1 MNFIFTFCGNGVR
14 FLEKG
19 FTKPKFLLKLND
31 NRTIIE
37 HIMAAITFPEKST
50 VHFLFNEKYRKFE
63 QETFSVIEKI
73 TLPYGF
79 TLDYNSDTTGQAE
92 TAFIAISQIDNDQP
106 IIIMNNDT
114 IIKQRNFYD
123 IGKRLH
129 SERACYVDLFEPEI
143 KTSDF
148 SYAKKH
154 GDSITEIKEK
164 QVISDYASS
173 GLYGFSSGSFYKEL
187 YCTTSFYNN
196 EKYISQVIE
205 EAIIKDSYVFAHT
218 IYNENQTII
227 LGTPEQYHSH
237 INR

>member
-14 FLEKG
+14 FTDKG
-19 FTKPKFLLKLND
+19 FTTPKFLLKLND
-31 NRTIIE
+31 NRTILE
-37 HIMAAITFPEKST
+37 HIMAAITFPEDSNIY
-50 VHFLFNEKYRKFE
+50 FLVNNKNRKFE
-63 QETFSVIEKI
+63 QETLSVIEKF
-73 TLPYGF
+73 TLPWGF

-92 TAFIAISQIDNDQP
+92 SALIAINKIDNNRP

-114 IIKQRNFYD
+114 IIKQRDFNY

-129 SERACYVDLFEPEI
+129 SGRVCYVDLFEPEI
-143 KTSDF
+143 KSSNL

-154 GDSITEIKEK
+154 GDLVTEIKEK
-164 QVISDYASS
+164 KVISNYASS
-173 GLYGFSSGSFYKEL
+173 GLYGFSSSSFYKEL
-187 YCTTSFYNN
+187 YYTSSFYNN

-205 EAIIKDSYVFAHT
+205 EAIIKGNDVFAHT

>member
-14 FLEKG
+14 FTDKG
-19 FTKPKFLLKLND
+19 FTRPKFLLKLND
-31 NRTIIE
+31 NRTILE
-37 HIMAAITFPEKST
+37 HILEAITLPEESNI
-50 VHFLFNEKYRKFE
+50 HFLFNTKYRKFE
-63 QETFSVIEKI
+63 QETLSVIEKI
-73 TLPYGF
+73 TLPCGF
-79 TLDYNSDTTGQAE
+79 TLNYNSDTTGQAE
-92 TAFIAISQIDNDQP
+92 TAFIAISQIDNDRP

-114 IIKQRNFYD
+114 IIKQRDFND
-123 IGKRLH
+123 IGERLY
-129 SERACYVDLFEPEI
+129 SGRACYVDLFEPKI
-143 KTSDF
+143 KTSNF

-164 QVISDYASS
+164 EVISNYASS

-187 YCTTSFYNN
+187 YYTSSFYND

-205 EAIIKDSYVFAHT
+205 EAIIKNNDVFAHT